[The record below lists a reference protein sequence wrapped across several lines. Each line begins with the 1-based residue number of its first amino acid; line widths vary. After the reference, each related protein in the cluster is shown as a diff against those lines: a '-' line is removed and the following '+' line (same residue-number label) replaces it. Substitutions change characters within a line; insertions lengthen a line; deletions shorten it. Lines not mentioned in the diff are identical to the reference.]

1 MNRPSSGAKA
11 ALMPGGLVSPL
22 PFDGSISLYV
32 THSEDSDLLGSEIRR
47 SGRTSTLE
55 RERSGPLEGRR
66 YSAIPPPHLCPTPT
80 SNSDDASRY
89 RVIIP
94 SLGVFKVMNP

>member
-55 RERSGPLEGRR
+55 RERSGPLEPGEVVGTLQ
-66 YSAIPPPHLCPTPT
+66 SHPPTPAPLPLRT
-80 SNSDDASRY
+80 AMTLR
-89 RVIIP
+89 
-94 SLGVFKVMNP
+94 GTE

>member
-32 THSEDSDLLGSEIRR
+32 THSSDLLGSEIRR

>member
-11 ALMPGGLVSPL
+11 ALMPGGLVSFRREYFAL
-22 PFDGSISLYV
+22 R
-32 THSEDSDLLGSEIRR
+32 HSFRR
-47 SGRTSTLE
+47 FGFVG
-55 RERSGPLEGRR
+55 SGPLEPGEGRR

-89 RVIIP
+89 RVII
-94 SLGVFKVMNP
+94 SLGVFKMMNP